1 MTDSFQLFLSIML
14 FYVFL
19 SYVVGPLVFYYTMGK
34 TLKSAGNGF
43 IVGSLASIALWL
55 FVGSK
60 MVN

>member
-43 IVGSLASIALWL
+43 IAGSLASIALWF

-60 MVN
+60 MIH